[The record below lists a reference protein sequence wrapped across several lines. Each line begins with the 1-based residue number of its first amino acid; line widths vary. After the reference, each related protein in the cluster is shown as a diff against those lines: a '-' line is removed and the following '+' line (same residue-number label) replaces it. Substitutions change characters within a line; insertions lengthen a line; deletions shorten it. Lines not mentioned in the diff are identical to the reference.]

1 MELKYHGSFHKS
13 LFSLIRSKW
22 ALNLIC
28 GWLDAFLLN
37 SQNSSNLS
45 NFMNFGFQCYP
56 TGNQFFKYFKL
67 KIYHRSVTVTAG
79 PRQSADYSK
88 SFYGATFPHCLVP
101 ALPCRPVRTVI
112 DSDLKRRNM
121 LTLKVS
127 SSVINDSFKSLFDNH
142 LVVSTQLDQFLFAF
156 C

>member
-1 MELKYHGSFHKS
+1 MSS
-13 LFSLIRSKW
+13 QS
-22 ALNLIC
+22 NL
-28 GWLDAFLLN
+28 WLTGCILLN

-45 NFMNFGFQCYP
+45 NFMNFGFQCYS
-56 TGNQFFKYFKL
+56 TGNQFLTDISYFKP
-67 KIYHRSVTVTAG
+67 KIYHRCVTVSAWS
-79 PRQSADYSK
+79 RQSADYSK
-88 SFYGATFPHCLVP
+88 RSYGAKFPQCLVP

-112 DSDLKRRNM
+112 DSDLKRKNM

-142 LVVSTQLDQFLFAF
+142 LVVSIQLDQFLFAF